1 MAHASDPQQ
10 LAKELCSLAGLHGN
24 FSSYDLNRFVGSLN
38 SEQARDDLYPL
49 MIRLIRMWAVG
60 KPELRGALR
69 FSTKQEATDA
79 LRRLPEQVRHKHIVA
94 EVPSLQLLYFPPYGT
109 RMDA

>member
-10 LAKELCSLAGLHGN
+10 LAKELCSLAGLHG
-24 FSSYDLNRFVGSLN
+24 FVGSLN

-60 KPELRGALR
+60 KPEGLSGYVVDDCRKICDLMGWAPAR
-69 FSTKQEATDA
+69 ENC
-79 LRRLPEQVRHKHIVA
+79 V
-94 EVPSLQLLYFPPYGT
+94 
-109 RMDA
+109 

>member
-1 MAHASDPQQ
+1 MQHTRMIRISTQRNTATPHASDPQQ

-60 KPELRGALR
+60 KPEGLSGYVMDDCRKICDLMGWAPA
-69 FSTKQEATDA
+69 QENRA
-79 LRRLPEQVRHKHIVA
+79 
-94 EVPSLQLLYFPPYGT
+94 
-109 RMDA
+109 

>member
-38 SEQARDDLYPL
+38 GWAAGWKKDNRVFRFCQGDSGIHSGADSMLRSAAAGDD
-49 MIRLIRMWAVG
+49 
-60 KPELRGALR
+60 
-69 FSTKQEATDA
+69 
-79 LRRLPEQVRHKHIVA
+79 
-94 EVPSLQLLYFPPYGT
+94 QLLRKLKSPNHDDRGIL
-109 RMDA
+109 R